1 MSIGY
6 GGLCAPIMR
15 YSSLSH
21 PSHYLQKY
29 LNRALR
35 YKMNHH
41 LWNPSVGI
49 RFSSGPETKTP
60 LYPIL
65 NVSRYV
71 ENLTITDEDL
81 AIKCEGNNKHS
92 DTSDS
97 AAGLEIA
104 SPILSLEPIEHDA
117 HSPLSVV
124 DGDSP
129 AVEDVAP
136 TKIFGPPS
144 TSLPYKISPELF
156 YKARDAKEGSPES
169 FWSHTMYNMTKDD
182 GVKNDGIKNDGTKNY
197 GTKVNVKVH
206 YCRSKQTMET
216 TCQSYFLGESLLGFD
231 MEWQAW
237 ATKTAGVRSNVA
249 LIQLASESHIGLFHI
264 ALFPK
269 DDFVAPTF
277 RKIMEDPNVSKAGV
291 NIRGDCTR
299 LKKFLGVETRGIFEL
314 SHLYKVVKYSQELH
328 PPKLNKTVVS
338 MATQV
343 GEFLHLPIFKGDNVR
358 SSDWS
363 VALKERQIK
372 LDAASD
378 AFAAVQLYHVMEEQ
392 RLQLDPV
399 PPRPHHAELELPL
412 QLATKVDEVEQEKEV
427 KASTSD
433 GVESEGK
440 ATPSTSDPAE
450 PGQEDEERSPA
461 GEAAKKL
468 KEEHVPKSVGTN
480 DASVQTNLAPPTPKR
495 SPPVKQID
503 SRIQAAELRLNQYR
517 RSKRTAVQVGPSFLR
532 AYYIWYDNESLNP
545 EKIAQIMRD
554 PPLKLNT
561 VTGYILG
568 AVATERLPF
577 STERMRKEIISTLP
591 PAVMGLAKYRRVVD
605 ACKTAPSDL

>member
-1 MSIGY
+1 M
-6 GGLCAPIMR
+6 
-15 YSSLSH
+15 
-21 PSHYLQKY
+21 
-29 LNRALR
+29 NRQ
-35 YKMNHH
+35 

-49 RFSSGPETKTP
+49 RFRSGPETKAP

-71 ENLTITDEDL
+71 ESLTIEDEDL
-81 AIKCEGNNKHS
+81 ATTIEGNYKHG
-92 DTSDS
+92 DTSDTV
-97 AAGLEIA
+97 AGPEIA
-104 SPILSLEPIEHDA
+104 SPLPSVEPIEHDA
-117 HSPLSVV
+117 NSPLPVV
-124 DGDSP
+124 DDEP
-129 AVEDVAP
+129 QTVEDAAP
-136 TKIFGPPS
+136 SKIFGPPS
-144 TSLPYKISPELF
+144 TSLPYQISPDLF

-169 FWSHTMYNMTKDD
+169 FWSHTMYKMTKDD
-182 GVKNDGIKNDGTKNY
+182 GTKSGGAKDGETMDS

-206 YCRSKQTMET
+206 YCRSKQTMES
-216 TCQSYFLGESLLGFD
+216 TCQRYFLGESLLGFD
-231 MEWQAW
+231 MEWQPW

-249 LIQLASESHIGLFHI
+249 LIQLASESHIGLFHV

-277 RKIMEDPNVSKAGV
+277 RKIMGDPSVSKAGV
-291 NIRGDCTR
+291 NVRGDCTR

-314 SHLYKVVKYSQELH
+314 SHLYKVVKYSQEPN
-328 PPKLNKTVVS
+328 PPKLNKYLVS

-343 GEFLHLPIFKGDNVR
+343 DEFLRLPIFKGDTVR

-372 LDAASD
+372 YAASD
-378 AFAAVQLYHVMEEQ
+378 AYAAVQLYHVMEEQ

-412 QLATKVDEVEQEKEV
+412 QLATKVDKVEPEEVVDASPSDEVEPEGKTTT
-427 KASTSD
+427 STS
-433 GVESEGK
+433 E
-440 ATPSTSDPAE
+440 PAE
-450 PGQEDEERSPA
+450 PGQKGEERPLA
-461 GEAAKKL
+461 DEAAEKL
-468 KEEHVPKSVGTN
+468 EEEHVPKPVGAN
-480 DASVQTNLAPPTPKR
+480 DASVQTNPAPQTQKR
-495 SPPVKQID
+495 SPPVNQID
-503 SRIQAAELRLNQYR
+503 SRVQAAELRLNQYR

-532 AYYIWYDNESLNP
+532 AYYIWYDNESLSP

-591 PAVMGLAKYRRVVD
+591 PAVLGLTKYRRVVD
-605 ACKTAPSDL
+605 ACKVTPSD

>member
-15 YSSLSH
+15 SSSRSH
-21 PSHYLQKY
+21 SSHYLQKSF
-29 LNRALR
+29 NRALR
-35 YKMNHH
+35 YKMNRH

-49 RFSSGPETKTP
+49 RFSSGPETKAP

-81 AIKCEGNNKHS
+81 AIKFEGNHKRD

-97 AAGLEIA
+97 AAGPGIA
-104 SPILSLEPIEHDA
+104 SPLLSLEPIEHDA
-117 HSPLSVV
+117 HSPLPVI
-124 DGDSP
+124 DGEP
-129 AVEDVAP
+129 QVVEDAAP
-136 TKIFGPPS
+136 AQIFGPPS
-144 TSLPYKISPELF
+144 TSLPYKISPDLF

-182 GVKNDGIKNDGTKNY
+182 GIKSDGTNDG

-216 TCQSYFLGESLLGFD
+216 TCQSYFQGESLLGFD

-249 LIQLASESHIGLFHI
+249 LIQLASESHIGLFHV

-277 RKIMEDPNVSKAGV
+277 RKIMGDPNISKAGV

-299 LKKFLGVETRGIFEL
+299 LKNFLGVETRGIFEL

-372 LDAASD
+372 SDAASD
-378 AFAAVQLYHVMEEQ
+378 AYAAVQLYHVMEEQ

-399 PPRPHHAELELPL
+399 PPRPHHAELGLPL
-412 QLATKVDEVEQEKEV
+412 QLATKVDEAEQEEVVNAPTSDEVELKEETTS
-427 KASTSD
+427 STS
-433 GVESEGK
+433 EL
-440 ATPSTSDPAE
+440 AE
-450 PGQEDEERSPA
+450 PGQEDEERSLA
-461 GEAAKKL
+461 GAATKQSEK
-468 KEEHVPKSVGTN
+468 EHVPKSVGAN
-480 DASVQTNLAPPTPKR
+480 DASVQTSLVPPTPKR
-495 SPPVKQID
+495 SLPVKQID

-517 RSKRTAVQVGPSFLR
+517 RSKRTAVQVSPSFLR

-577 STERMRKEIISTLP
+577 STERMRKEIIATLP
-591 PAVMGLAKYRRVVD
+591 LAVMGLAKYRRVVD
-605 ACKTAPSDL
+605 ACKTAPAQ

>member
-6 GGLCAPIMR
+6 GGLGAPIMR
-15 YSSLSH
+15 SSSLSRS
-21 PSHYLQKY
+21 SHYLQKS
-29 LNRALR
+29 LNRALG
-35 YKMNHH
+35 YKMNRQ

-49 RFSSGPETKTP
+49 RFSSGPETKAP

-71 ENLTITDEDL
+71 ENLTIDDEDL
-81 AIKCEGNNKHS
+81 VTKFEDNHKH
-92 DTSDS
+92 DKTPDS
-97 AAGLEIA
+97 AVGPEIA
-104 SPILSLEPIEHDA
+104 SPLLSLEPIEHDA
-117 HSPLSVV
+117 HSPLPVV
-124 DGDSP
+124 DGEP
-129 AVEDVAP
+129 EAVEDASLA
-136 TKIFGPPS
+136 KIFGPPS
-144 TSLPYKISPELF
+144 TSLPYKISPDLF
-156 YKARDAKEGSPES
+156 YKARDAKAGSPES
-169 FWSHTMYNMTKDD
+169 FWSHTMYNMIKDD
-182 GVKNDGIKNDGTKNY
+182 GIKSDGTKNDGTNDG

-277 RKIMEDPNVSKAGV
+277 RKIMGDPNVSKAGV

-343 GEFLHLPIFKGDNVR
+343 DEFLHLPIFKGDTVR

-372 LDAASD
+372 YAASD
-378 AFAAVQLYHVMEEQ
+378 AYAAVQLYHVMEEQ
-392 RLQLDPV
+392 RLQLDPI

-412 QLATKVDEVEQEKEV
+412 QLAMKVDELEQEEV
-427 KASTSD
+427 VNASTS
-433 GVESEGK
+433 GEVESEEK
-440 ATPSTSDPAE
+440 ATPATSEPADL
-450 PGQEDEERSPA
+450 GQEDEERSLA
-461 GEAAKKL
+461 GEAAQNL
-468 KEEHVPKSVGTN
+468 EEEPVPKSVGAN
-480 DASVQTNLAPPTPKR
+480 AASVQTNLAPPTQKR
-495 SPPVKQID
+495 SPPVSRID

-577 STERMRKEIISTLP
+577 STERMREEIISTLP
-591 PAVMGLAKYRRVVD
+591 PAVLGLTKYRRVVD
-605 ACKTAPSDL
+605 ACKIAQSN

>member
-6 GGLCAPIMR
+6 GGL
-15 YSSLSH
+15 
-21 PSHYLQKY
+21 KY
-29 LNRALR
+29 LNRVLR
-35 YKMNHH
+35 SKMNRQ

-49 RFSSGPETKTP
+49 RFSSGPETKAP

-81 AIKCEGNNKHS
+81 AVKFEGKHKR
-92 DTSDS
+92 DGTSDS
-97 AAGLEIA
+97 AAGPEIA
-104 SPILSLEPIEHDA
+104 CPLLSLEPIEHDA
-117 HSPLSVV
+117 HSPLPVV
-124 DGDSP
+124 DGEPP

-136 TKIFGPPS
+136 AKIFGPPS

-169 FWSHTMYNMTKDD
+169 FWSHTMYNMTK
-182 GVKNDGIKNDGTKNY
+182 NDGTKND

-277 RKIMEDPNVSKAGV
+277 RKIMGDPNISKAGV

-343 GEFLHLPIFKGDNVR
+343 DEFLHLPIFKGDNVR

-372 LDAASD
+372 YAASD
-378 AFAAVQLYHVMEEQ
+378 AYAAVQLYHVMEEQ

-412 QLATKVDEVEQEKEV
+412 QLATKVDEVEQEEV
-427 KASTSD
+427 VNASTSD
-433 GVESEGK
+433 GMESEEK
-440 ATPSTSDPAE
+440 ATPSTSEAAE
-450 PGQEDEERSPA
+450 LSQEDEKRSLV

-468 KEEHVPKSVGTN
+468 EEEHVPKSVGAN
-480 DASVQTNLAPPTPKR
+480 DASVQTNLAPSTQKR
-495 SPPVKQID
+495 SLPVKQID
-503 SRIQAAELRLNQYR
+503 SRMQAAELRLNQYR

-561 VTGYILG
+561 VTGYIIG

-577 STERMRKEIISTLP
+577 STERMSKEIISTLP
-591 PAVMGLAKYRRVVD
+591 PAVLGLAKYRRVVD
-605 ACKTAPSDL
+605 ACKTASSD